1 MNHSTPPDCEP
12 NSTSTLPEQ
21 TGVLVLRKHHFLV
34 RWSHWLKLPILT
46 WPHSEWH
53 LYLLGLAD
61 LSAQARS
68 EYGTEFES
76 VRRRL
81 AEWITGSEVILKFAL
96 MLGNAPMANSLK
108 SQNYATFSGVRSS
121 IFE

>member
-12 NSTSTLPEQ
+12 KSTSTLPEQ
-21 TGVLVLRKHHFLV
+21 TDVLVIRKHHFLV
-34 RWSHWLKLPILT
+34 RWSHWLDSAI
-46 WPHSEWH
+46 
-53 LYLLGLAD
+53 LLGLI
-61 LSAQARS
+61 LSGISTYWASPIYQHKPDPNTGRNLNP
-68 EYGTEFES
+68 